1 MRIRIQYSDLVLI
14 GILCSLLFGVAVG
27 YVTSVP
33 TTITV
38 PVAALI
44 GIALIYHAIFRNGP
58 VNSTAELT
66 DEAHEIELP
75 K

>member
-1 MRIRIQYSDLVLI
+1 MTVST
-14 GILCSLLFGVAVG
+14 A
-27 YVTSVP
+27 
-33 TTITV
+33 ITV

-44 GIALIYHAIFRNGP
+44 GIALIYDTIFRRGP

-75 K
+75 T

>member
-1 MRIRIQYSDLVLI
+1 M
-14 GILCSLLFGVAVG
+14 LLGVAIG
-27 YVTSVP
+27 YVMTVS
-33 TTITV
+33 TAITV

-44 GIALIYHAIFRNGP
+44 GIALIYDTIFRRGP

-75 K
+75 T